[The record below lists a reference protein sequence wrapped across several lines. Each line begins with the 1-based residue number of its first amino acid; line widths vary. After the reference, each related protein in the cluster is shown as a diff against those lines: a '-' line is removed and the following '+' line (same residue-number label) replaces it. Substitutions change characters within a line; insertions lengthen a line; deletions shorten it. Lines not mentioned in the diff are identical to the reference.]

1 MWRVEA
7 GEEVKTT
14 VHERVVRNEF
24 LAFGR
29 KLRRATTVVVR
40 RGFVKPAGT
49 MFAYIAGMTLTFRPG
64 AHMGEVVRFVPKSDL
79 ERARLI
85 REARA
90 IYESIFPTQVGAG
103 AETTTPPAKS

>member
-1 MWRVEA
+1 
-7 GEEVKTT
+7 
-14 VHERVVRNEF
+14 
-24 LAFGR
+24 
-29 KLRRATTVVVR
+29 
-40 RGFVKPAGT
+40 
-49 MFAYIAGMTLTFRPG
+49 
-64 AHMGEVVRFVPKSDL
+64 MGEVVRFVPKSDL